1 MMNIEINGINKLF
14 GSGNILTNVSLYV
27 ESGEIVALLG
37 PSGSGKTTLL
47 RIIAGLEDQNSG
59 CIRFKGVDVSR
70 LSARDRRVG
79 FVFQNY
85 ALFRHMT
92 VLENISFGIRMLPRY
107 KRPYKHIIHRK
118 VMQLLAMVQ
127 LDHLSNRYPE
137 QLSGGQ
143 QQRVALARSLAIEP
157 EILLLDEPFGAL
169 DTQVRKELRR
179 WIQTLHQEFK
189 FTSIFV
195 THDQEEAMEI
205 ANRIVIMNKG
215 SIEQIGTPKDIWDV
229 PATRFV
235 LKFLSEVNCLH
246 GIVCGSEVFI
256 GPYHWTLSYT
266 PIIQGNIE
274 LFLRPWEMNINREF
288 SILCPLPAKII
299 HVSLHGYYWQLT
311 VEPLGWHVNILTL
324 IIGTKDAFGIP
335 ECGDYCYL
343 SGRNARLYSGERAL

>member
-1 MMNIEINGINKLF
+1 MNIEISKINKLF
-14 GSGNILTNVSLYV
+14 GRGKILNDVSLYV
-27 ESGEIVALLG
+27 ESGEIIALLG

-70 LSARDRRVG
+70 LSARDRRIG

-107 KRPYKHIIHRK
+107 KRPNKHVIYKK
-118 VMQLLAMVQ
+118 VMKLLTMIQ

-143 QQRVALARSLAIEP
+143 KQRVALARSLAIEP

-179 WIQTLHQEFK
+179 WLCSLHKEFK

-195 THDQEEAMEI
+195 THDQNEAIDI

-215 SIEQIGTPKDIWDV
+215 IIEQIGTPKDIWNV
-229 PATRFV
+229 PATLFV
-235 LKFLSEVNCLH
+235 LKFFSEVNCIH
-246 GIVCGSEVFI
+246 GIIYGSEVFI
-256 GPYHWTLSYT
+256 GPYHWSLSYQPT
-266 PIIQGNIE
+266 IQGNIR
-274 LFLRPWEMNINREF
+274 LFFRPWEMNISREF
-288 SILCPLPAKII
+288 SVFCPLPGKIVNI
-299 HVSLHGYYWQLT
+299 SFYGYYWQLT
-311 VEPLGWHVNILTL
+311 VEPIGWHADVLKIILG
-324 IIGTKDAFGIP
+324 IKDIFGIP
-335 ECGDYCYL
+335 ECGNYCYL
-343 SGRNARLYSGERAL
+343 SGHNARLYSVE